1 MLKKIGFIVLLAAL
15 SGTASAGET
24 CKYLLGIFPYDC
36 TSSGGGGGGGG
47 RGARGGPTA
56 APEIDL
62 ASTAAGVT
70 LALGGLAVL
79 RGRRARSPK

>member
-36 TSSGGGGGGGG
+36 TSSGGG